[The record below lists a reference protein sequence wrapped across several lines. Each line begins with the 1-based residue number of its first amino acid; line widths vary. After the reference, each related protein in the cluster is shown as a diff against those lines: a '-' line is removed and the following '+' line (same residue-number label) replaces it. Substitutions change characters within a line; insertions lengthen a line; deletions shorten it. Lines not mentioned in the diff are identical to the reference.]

1 MAGNLNVAG
10 GLIAI
15 VILGCAP
22 STRSLVLDVYTGM
35 TIHEVADILG
45 EPTIWSTHENYEAWR
60 YEYKQLPRTVC
71 KSSGT
76 TRSQLP
82 NCAYVCEHAT
92 IWFTDEVV
100 SAVTGAWVDNL
111 KWCGACLMPIDWD
124 QMPEYAKSPGD

>member
-15 VILGCAP
+15 VILGCAL

-60 YEYKQLPRTVC
+60 YE
-71 KSSGT
+71 
-76 TRSQLP
+76 
-82 NCAYVCEHAT
+82 
-92 IWFTDEVV
+92 
-100 SAVTGAWVDNL
+100 
-111 KWCGACLMPIDWD
+111 
-124 QMPEYAKSPGD
+124 